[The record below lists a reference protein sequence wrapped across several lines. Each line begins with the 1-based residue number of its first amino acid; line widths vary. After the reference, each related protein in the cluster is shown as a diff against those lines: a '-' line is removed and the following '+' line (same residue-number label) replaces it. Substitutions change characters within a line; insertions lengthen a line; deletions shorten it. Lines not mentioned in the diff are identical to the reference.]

1 MNQLTEPETMR
12 RPFLY
17 KLFFPVSPLTVL
29 SVLSVLVS
37 VVALIRAST
46 TNHSAAMLA
55 AISMNLTFVILT
67 LYAIDRLLIKKLAYH
82 NLVAGELVFGIL
94 LFIFVT
100 FQDRTTELIIQT
112 DQDFTLIVFDSK
124 ENTMDDFKRTGL
136 WKEELQVQNQTIVHL
151 DSSLAVNQR
160 LRVNAPAHWM
170 GFSQEEGWI
179 ELHGHSVKYLFRINS
194 SRRTEQA
201 AVPRLDSLLNELK
214 RE

>member
-12 RPFLY
+12 RPLLH

-55 AISMNLTFVILT
+55 AISMNLTFVILA

-100 FQDRTTELIIQT
+100 FQDRTIELIIHT

-124 ENTMDDFKRTGL
+124 ENTRDDFKRSGL
-136 WKEELQVQNQTIVHL
+136 WSQELQIEHQTIIHL
-151 DSSLAVNQR
+151 DSTLATSPR
-160 LRVNAPAHWM
+160 LRIMEPDHWM
-170 GFSQEEGWI
+170 GYFEEEGRI
-179 ELHGHSVKYLFRINS
+179 QLDGHSVKYLFR
-194 SRRTEQA
+194 SRAKTPAEQA
-201 AVPRLDSLLNELK
+201 LLPPLDSLLNALTCE
-214 RE
+214 